1 MDLIRIGQYIAGKRK
16 ALGLTQKQL
25 AEKLGVSD
33 KSVSK
38 WERGVCL
45 PDVSLYTEL
54 CAALGIGIN
63 EFLSGDDI
71 AENDLPRRAE
81 ENILQTAADGK
92 RRQKRLK
99 CMVAAL
105 LIVSAAAL
113 SIIGAYLIR
122 TNRPENVIR
131 PVEKES
137 TEMQTLKL
145 IAGLDGAYMY
155 RYTASDDFLSLR
167 IYLTE
172 YHFGKQVR
180 KENWELS
187 YRDIGSPKEGTI
199 LIVPDFE
206 NFQVKLI
213 LADGGSKLSTSF
225 PILEGEEN
233 RKYFARAGASIEDE
247 TPITFE
253 AEQPLLA
260 LMYSENDLQL
270 RAVQEFAAGSAS
282 PVNDY
287 AYYISLEFCKAE
299 QKKNPSGQ
307 TLRRI
312 FCYAKIIFPKNSGR
326 WKSGAAVSTAFH
338 ARKCGCTVLSP
349 HL

>member
-1 MDLIRIGQYIAGKRK
+1 
-16 ALGLTQKQL
+16 
-25 AEKLGVSD
+25 
-33 KSVSK
+33 
-38 WERGVCL
+38 
-45 PDVSLYTEL
+45 
-54 CAALGIGIN
+54 
-63 EFLSGDDI
+63 
-71 AENDLPRRAE
+71 
-81 ENILQTAADGK
+81 
-92 RRQKRLK
+92 
-99 CMVAAL
+99 MVAAL

-145 IAGLDGAYMY
+145 LAGLDGAYMY

-172 YHFGKQVR
+172 YHFGKQVS

-187 YRDIGSPKEGTI
+187 YRDIGSPKDGTI

-260 LMYSENDLQL
+260 LMYSENDLQV
-270 RAVQEFAAGSAS
+270 RAVQEFAAGRVS

-299 QKKNPSGQ
+299 Q
-307 TLRRI
+307 
-312 FCYAKIIFPKNSGR
+312 
-326 WKSGAAVSTAFH
+326 
-338 ARKCGCTVLSP
+338 
-349 HL
+349 

>member
-54 CAALGIGIN
+54 CAALAIGIN
-63 EFLSGDDI
+63 EFLSGEDI

-105 LIVSAAAL
+105 LVISAVAL
-113 SIIGAYLIR
+113 SVIVAYLIR

-131 PVEKES
+131 PVEKDS
-137 TEMQTLKL
+137 TEMQTINLL
-145 IAGLDGAYMY
+145 AGPDGAYMY

-167 IYLTE
+167 VYLTK
-172 YHFGKQVR
+172 YHFGKQVS
-180 KENWELS
+180 KKSWAVVGYE
-187 YRDIGSPKEGTI
+187 DIGSPEEGTI

-213 LADGGSKLSTSF
+213 LAGGGSKLSTSF
-225 PILEGEEN
+225 PILEGAEN
-233 RKYFARAGASIEDE
+233 RKYFMRAGVSMEDE
-247 TPITFE
+247 TPITFD

-260 LMYSENDLQL
+260 LRYSGDGL
-270 RAVQEFAAGSAS
+270 RAGSFQEFADGDVS

-287 AYYISLEFCKAE
+287 DYYISLEFCKTE
-299 QKKNPSGQ
+299 
-307 TLRRI
+307 
-312 FCYAKIIFPKNSGR
+312 
-326 WKSGAAVSTAFH
+326 
-338 ARKCGCTVLSP
+338 
-349 HL
+349 

>member
-1 MDLIRIGQYIAGKRK
+1 MDLIKIGQYIASKRK

-54 CAALGIGIN
+54 CAALGIGIS
-63 EFLSGDDI
+63 EFLSGEDI
-71 AENDLPRRAE
+71 AETDLPRRAE

-99 CMVAAL
+99 WIVGAL
-105 LIVSAAAL
+105 LIVSIAAL
-113 SIIGAYLIR
+113 SVIGAYLIR
-122 TNRPENVIR
+122 SNRPENVIR

-137 TEMQTLKL
+137 TEMQTIKL
-145 IAGLDGAYMY
+145 LAGPDGAYMY
-155 RYTASDDFLSLR
+155 RYAASDDFLSLCV
-167 IYLTE
+167 YLTT
-172 YHFGKQVR
+172 YHFGKQVS
-180 KENWELS
+180 KKNWAVVGYE
-187 YRDIGSPKEGTI
+187 DIGSPEEGTI

-206 NFQVKLI
+206 NFQVKFI

-225 PILEGEEN
+225 PILEGVEN
-233 RKYFARAGASIEDE
+233 RKYFARAGVSMEDAA
-247 TPITFE
+247 PITFD

-260 LMYSENDLQL
+260 LRYSGDGL
-270 RAVQEFAAGSAS
+270 RLGRLQEFVDSDVS

-287 AYYISLEFCKAE
+287 DYYISIEFCKTDQQE
-299 QKKNPSGQ
+299 P
-307 TLRRI
+307 
-312 FCYAKIIFPKNSGR
+312 
-326 WKSGAAVSTAFH
+326 
-338 ARKCGCTVLSP
+338 
-349 HL
+349 

>member
-1 MDLIRIGQYIAGKRK
+1 MDLIKIGQYIAGKRK

-54 CAALGIGIN
+54 CAALGISIN
-63 EFLSGDDI
+63 DFLSGEDV

-99 CMVAAL
+99 WIAAALLVITVAAL
-105 LIVSAAAL
+105 SV
-113 SIIGAYLIR
+113 IGTYLIR

-131 PVEKES
+131 PVEKDS
-137 TEMQTLKL
+137 TEMQTIKL
-145 IAGLDGAYMY
+145 LAGPDGAYMY

-167 IYLTE
+167 VYLTT
-172 YHFGKQVR
+172 YHFGKQVS
-180 KENWELS
+180 KKNWAVVG
-187 YRDIGSPKEGTI
+187 YQDIGSPEEGTI
-199 LIVPDFE
+199 LIVPDYE
-206 NFQVKLI
+206 NFQVKFI
-213 LADGGSKLSTSF
+213 LADGGSKLSMSF
-225 PILEGEEN
+225 PILEGVEN
-233 RKYFARAGASIEDE
+233 RKYFARAGVSMEDAA
-247 TPITFE
+247 PITFD

-260 LMYSENDLQL
+260 LRYSGDGL
-270 RAVQEFAAGSAS
+270 RVGRLQEFADGDVS

-287 AYYISLEFCKAE
+287 DYYISLEFCKAE
-299 QKKNPSGQ
+299 
-307 TLRRI
+307 
-312 FCYAKIIFPKNSGR
+312 
-326 WKSGAAVSTAFH
+326 
-338 ARKCGCTVLSP
+338 
-349 HL
+349 

>member
-1 MDLIRIGQYIAGKRK
+1 MHGR
-16 ALGLTQKQL
+16 
-25 AEKLGVSD
+25 
-33 KSVSK
+33 
-38 WERGVCL
+38 
-45 PDVSLYTEL
+45 
-54 CAALGIGIN
+54 CAAYR
-63 EFLSGDDI
+63 F
-71 AENDLPRRAE
+71 R
-81 ENILQTAADGK
+81 
-92 RRQKRLK
+92 
-99 CMVAAL
+99 C
-105 LIVSAAAL
+105 
-113 SIIGAYLIR
+113 GAYLIR

-145 IAGLDGAYMY
+145 LAGLDGAYMY

-172 YHFGKQVR
+172 YHFGKQVS

-233 RKYFARAGASIEDE
+233 RKYFARAGVSIEDE

-260 LMYSENDLQL
+260 LMYSENDL
-270 RAVQEFAAGSAS
+270 
-282 PVNDY
+282 
-287 AYYISLEFCKAE
+287 
-299 QKKNPSGQ
+299 
-307 TLRRI
+307 
-312 FCYAKIIFPKNSGR
+312 
-326 WKSGAAVSTAFH
+326 
-338 ARKCGCTVLSP
+338 
-349 HL
+349 

>member
-131 PVEKES
+131 PAEKES

-145 IAGLDGAYMY
+145 LAGLDGAYMY

-172 YHFGKQVR
+172 YHFGKQVS

-213 LADGGSKLSTSF
+213 LADGGAKLSTSF

-253 AEQPLLA
+253 SEQPLLA
-260 LMYSENDLQL
+260 LMYFAKQTKKILRGRRSEGF
-270 RAVQEFAAGSAS
+270 FAAPISCFRKTPAGGNRSLPFPRRSARES
-282 PVNDY
+282 
-287 AYYISLEFCKAE
+287 
-299 QKKNPSGQ
+299 
-307 TLRRI
+307 
-312 FCYAKIIFPKNSGR
+312 
-326 WKSGAAVSTAFH
+326 AAA
-338 ARKCGCTVLSP
+338 AL
-349 HL
+349 

>member
-1 MDLIRIGQYIAGKRK
+1 M
-16 ALGLTQKQL
+16 
-25 AEKLGVSD
+25 
-33 KSVSK
+33 
-38 WERGVCL
+38 
-45 PDVSLYTEL
+45 SLYAEL

-145 IAGLDGAYMY
+145 LAGLDGAYMY

-172 YHFGKQVR
+172 YHFGKQVS

-253 AEQPLLA
+253 SEQPLLA
-260 LMYSENDLQL
+260 LMY
-270 RAVQEFAAGSAS
+270 FA
-282 PVNDY
+282 
-287 AYYISLEFCKAE
+287 K
-299 QKKNPSGQ
+299 QTKKS
-307 TLRRI
+307 
-312 FCYAKIIFPKNSGR
+312 
-326 WKSGAAVSTAFH
+326 SGADAPKDFLLRQYHVSEKLLPVEIGRCRFRGVPRGKVRPRRCDVCLMRGRKRSRYRQCPRQRRRAYRRPRHRRRSSAFCRWSERSH
-338 ARKCGCTVLSP
+338 RFSRHTRR
-349 HL
+349 